1 MKVESKKKFG
11 FWRPVKVAMI
21 KVVCLDLFLGTLLA
35 PVNVLTDLSTLL
47 AWNILTFSLRHICAL
62 LAWHIDA
69 LLLRCLGTS
78 LHSSFGTLLSWDGSA
93 HLPWYRVTLLPW

>member
-11 FWRPVKVAMI
+11 FWRPVKVAMM
-21 KVVCLDLFLGTLLA
+21 KVVFLDSFLGTLLA

-47 AWNILTFSLRHICAL
+47 AGNILTFCLRHICAL

-69 LLLRCLGTS
+69 LLLGTLAHCCLGMVRHTCLGTGLHCCLGTS
-78 LHSSFGTLLSWDGSA
+78 LHSS
-93 HLPWYRVTLLPW
+93 